1 MLNVFF
7 TKFYKIKKKQHEIML
22 NAYIQSI
29 TDNLKD
35 RYWNMG
41 PGNERGNELGARRA
55 WKLYFNPWA
64 QDESE
69 DA

>member
-35 RYWNMG
+35 RY
-41 PGNERGNELGARRA
+41 
-55 WKLYFNPWA
+55 
-64 QDESE
+64 
-69 DA
+69 